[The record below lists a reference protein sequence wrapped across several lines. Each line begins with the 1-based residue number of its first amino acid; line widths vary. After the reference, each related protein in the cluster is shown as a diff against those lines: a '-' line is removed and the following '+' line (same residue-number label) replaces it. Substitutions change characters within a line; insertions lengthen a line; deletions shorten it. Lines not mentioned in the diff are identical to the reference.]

1 MELSIV
7 VGANG
12 FLGSS
17 LVNKLIENNQEVFA
31 VYNSNYVSI
40 NKNATIVSLKEV
52 FKLSINPNYI
62 YYLPGNYSTSHQDLV
77 RINEELIQFCKVFP
91 NAKFIYISSTN
102 VYGLNDEILTENSDF
117 KSPGLYGLSKL
128 SGEFVISSM
137 KYYSIIRMTYIY
149 GLGISNNSFIPQMI
163 SKAREK
169 KIILFGNG
177 ERKQD
182 YIHIDDAV
190 DLCIAGAS
198 HDKNVTVIGA
208 TGISYSNLEVCKE
221 IRRHISCD
229 IEFTGVETGLSFH
242 FNTDKVL
249 KELNWK
255 PKVKFTEGIKKMLL

>member
-1 MELSIV
+1 MEVSIV

-17 LVNKLIENNQEVFA
+17 LVNKLIGNHQEVIA
-31 VYNSNYVSI
+31 VYNSNFESI
-40 NKNATIVSLKEV
+40 NKNATIVTLKEV

-62 YYLPGNYSTSHQDLV
+62 YFLSGNYFTSHQDLV
-77 RINEELIQFCKVFP
+77 SINEELMLFCKTFS
-91 NAKFIYISSTN
+91 NSKFIYISSTN
-102 VYGLNDEILTENSDF
+102 VYGANEDILNESSTF

-128 SGEFVISSM
+128 SGEFIVSSM
-137 KYYSIIRMTYIY
+137 KRYSIIRMTYIY
-149 GLGISNNSFIPQMI
+149 GSGISNNSFVPHMI

-169 KIILFGNG
+169 KIVLFGNG

-190 DLCIAGAS
+190 DLCIASAS
-198 HDKNVTVIGA
+198 HEKNVSLIGA
-208 TGISYSNLEVCKE
+208 TGISYSNLEVCEE

-229 IEFTGVETGLSFH
+229 IEFTGVETGQSFF
-242 FNTDKVL
+242 FNIDKVL

-255 PKVKFTEGIKKMLL
+255 PKVTFSEGIKKMLL